1 MHKTLLLLGT
11 NVGNKEENLLDA
23 RRMIGK
29 DIGRIEMLSSIYET
43 AAWGKEDQA
52 AYLNQVLVVSTTKT
66 AIELMRQILKIESDM
81 GRVRLE
87 KWAPRVIDIDI
98 LFFDNLVLHEIGLHI
113 PHPHL
118 HERKFTL
125 APLAELIPHY
135 IHPEIGKSVGQL
147 LREVNDHLE
156 VRRVSSERE
165 NEN

>member
-66 AIELMRQILKIESDM
+66 ALELMQQILKIESDM

-98 LFFDNLVLHEIGLHI
+98 LFFDNLVLHGNLPWLRLPNLFLITSI
-113 PHPHL
+113 
-118 HERKFTL
+118 RK
-125 APLAELIPHY
+125 
-135 IHPEIGKSVGQL
+135 
-147 LREVNDHLE
+147 LE
-156 VRRVSSERE
+156 KVSDSFCVK
-165 NEN
+165 

>member
-29 DIGRIEMLSSIYET
+29 DIGRIEMLSSMYET
-43 AAWGKEDQA
+43 AAWGQEDQA

-98 LFFDNLVLHEIGLHI
+98 LFFDNLVLHETGLHI